1 MNRCG
6 VTGESSGDDIGDVHV
21 ALCTRGFANTHGFI
35 GKLDMER
42 VAIDCGMHGDRGD
55 SHLFAGP
62 NNPECDFSSVGNQN
76 LTELHKWRPPE
87 FLTVCKRLP
96 STIGRLGPRCT
107 ESSEDFVKG
116 RSIALNFLRDGLSI
130 EAVARGTGLSVEEVQ
145 LLQQE
150 LNLASAL

>member
-6 VTGESSGDDIGDVHV
+6 VAGESSGDDIGDVQV

-42 VAIDCGMHGDRGD
+42 VAIDRGMHGDRGD

-87 FLTVCKRLP
+87 FLTVCKRLS
-96 STIGRLGPRCT
+96 STIGRLGPRWT

-116 RSIALNFLRDGLSI
+116 RPGGCNVVGLGEETI
-130 EAVARGTGLSVEEVQ
+130 GLVEQGDRLFDLE
-145 LLQQE
+145 
-150 LNLASAL
+150 